1 MNGLLDQSTPA
12 RKKQTR
18 KNFFYLFLNEGRYI
32 SKMNK
37 AVFGSRKSIFRK
49 YFIFRKCYFS
59 ERKMFLCL
67 WLYFKKYFLV
77 FGKCY
82 KEKDKTRKTNTAPKL
97 TLAFDWLWRRSTAI
111 DGVRRREASIAISR
125 RRDRDQR
132 RDLTMA
138 RSRST
143 LLLSRAR
150 ALSLSLSFSGNAL
163 KGK

>member
-37 AVFGSRKSIFRK
+37 AVFGSRKSIFEK
-49 YFIFRKCYFS
+49 YFVFRKCYFS
-59 ERKMFLCL
+59 ERKMFLCV
-67 WLYFKKYFLV
+67 WLYFKKFFEKYFLV

-97 TLAFDWLWRRSTAI
+97 TLAFDWL
-111 DGVRRREASIAISR
+111 
-125 RRDRDQR
+125 
-132 RDLTMA
+132 
-138 RSRST
+138 
-143 LLLSRAR
+143 
-150 ALSLSLSFSGNAL
+150 
-163 KGK
+163 